1 VCHRRRTGKP
11 ARGSGTLGG
20 RPTIAEEILE
30 LQVALSGG
38 VDESVSVAVE
48 QEPLTLRAHRHER
61 LVQIPAVPPRNQII
75 SCAMT
80 DLEWWG
86 VLADTVN
93 RARHTSDVRDLSRR
107 AAQEPLYHR
116 VAAGDS
122 PDRCKGLGHVGQTV
136 RVGHRTYVRRR
147 LPGRRLLEIEQQV
160 AARVL
165 GDDDV
170 RTHRA
175 LEAGFQ
181 VCRSA
186 GVVSHG

>member
-1 VCHRRRTGKP
+1 LTLSGILDGRAQLPRVRQDFEASNVIETEPGWCAIVVGTGKP

-20 RPTIAEEILE
+20 QPTIVEEILE

-48 QEPLTLRAHRHER
+48 QEQLALRAHRHER
-61 LVQIPAVPPRNQII
+61 LVQVPAVPPRNQII

-93 RARHTSDVRDLSRR
+93 RARLTSDVRDLSRR

-116 VAAGDS
+116 VAAGAS
-122 PDRCKGLGHVGQTV
+122 GSLDR
-136 RVGHRTYVRRR
+136 
-147 LPGRRLLEIEQQV
+147 
-160 AARVL
+160 
-165 GDDDV
+165 
-170 RTHRA
+170 
-175 LEAGFQ
+175 
-181 VCRSA
+181 
-186 GVVSHG
+186 